1 MMAHGHTLTVL
12 SVELAVCRLDPSAVV
27 PEWAWY
33 GSFVSLTRTR
43 EELSV
48 VCEVDAVPPD
58 AHCVRGWRVLRVE
71 GPLPFEMVGV
81 LASLTTTLAQAG
93 VSVFAIST
101 YDTDYLLVRLVELPR
116 AIAALRQAGHRLAH
130 EG

>member
-1 MMAHGHTLTVL
+1 MMAHRHTLTVL

-27 PEWAWY
+27 PEWAWH
-33 GSFVSLTRTR
+33 GSFVSLTRTP
-43 EELSV
+43 EELSAI
-48 VCEVDAVPPD
+48 CEVDAAPQD
-58 AHCVRGWRVLRVE
+58 AHCVRGWRALRVE
-71 GPLPFEMVGV
+71 GPLPLDMVGV

-93 VSVFAIST
+93 VSVFTIST